1 MAPERSG
8 QILVVPLAEELAFRG
23 YLLRRLIAAEFESV
37 SPGQFSLWALLVS
50 SLAFGAIH
58 AGWLGGTIA
67 GVMFG
72 LAQIRGRSVRHA
84 VLAHAASN
92 AAVAAYVLGFGQW
105 WLWM

>member
-37 SPGQFSLWALLVS
+37 SPGQFSPWALLVS

-58 AGWLGGTIA
+58 AGWLGSTIA

-72 LAQIRGRSVRHA
+72 VAQVRGRSVGHA
-84 VLAHAASN
+84 VLAHVVSN
-92 AAVAAYVLGFGQW
+92 VAVAAYVLGFGQW